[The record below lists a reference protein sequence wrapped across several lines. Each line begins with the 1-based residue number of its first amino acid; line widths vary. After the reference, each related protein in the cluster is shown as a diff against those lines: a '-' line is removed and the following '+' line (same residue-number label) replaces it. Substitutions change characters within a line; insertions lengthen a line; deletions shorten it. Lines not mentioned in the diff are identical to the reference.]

1 MPFVIVQYIVRQVF
15 IKDTRLW
22 DVYVQDV
29 FGVGFEMHYYEWVG
43 MGHSDPKV
51 SFKFLWRKWQL
62 LLCLAY
68 WSIEVADSV
77 SIEMI
82 FLYDILELASS

>member
-51 SFKFLWRKWQL
+51 SFKFL
-62 LLCLAY
+62 
-68 WSIEVADSV
+68 
-77 SIEMI
+77 
-82 FLYDILELASS
+82 